1 MSSESDNERPEAAAF
16 RELSGLV
23 RELGDELTRARRR
36 AAEAD
41 ARVRELEA
49 LAGSEP
55 TDVVALTRENTELR
69 KRLDAATT
77 RTRQLLERVRFVRQQ
92 GGRVGGGER

>member
-23 RELGDELTRARRR
+23 RELRDELAVARRR
-36 AAEAD
+36 ATDAE

-49 LAGSEP
+49 LAGGEP
-55 TDVVALTRENTELR
+55 ADVVALPRENLDLR
-69 KRLDAATT
+69 NRLDAATM

-92 GGRVGGGER
+92 GGRGGER

>member
-16 RELSGLV
+16 RELSALV
-23 RELGDELTRARRR
+23 RQLSDQLGQARRR
-36 AAEAD
+36 AADAE

-49 LAGSEP
+49 LAGGEP
-55 TDVVALTRENTELR
+55 TDVVALTRENADLR
-69 KRLDAATT
+69 RRLDAATT

-92 GGRVGGGER
+92 GGRGGER

>member
-23 RELGDELTRARRR
+23 RELRDELAVARRR
-36 AAEAD
+36 ATDAE

-49 LAGSEP
+49 LAGGEP
-55 TDVVALTRENTELR
+55 ADVVALTRENLDLR
-69 KRLDAATT
+69 KRLDAATA

-92 GGRVGGGER
+92 GGRGGER